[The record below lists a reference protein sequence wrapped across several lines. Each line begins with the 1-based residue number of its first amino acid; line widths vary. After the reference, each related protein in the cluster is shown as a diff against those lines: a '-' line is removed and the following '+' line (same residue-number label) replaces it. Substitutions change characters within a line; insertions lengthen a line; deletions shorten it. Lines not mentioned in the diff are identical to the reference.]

1 MADITKTAAVDTTAS
16 VDPEKNAVQESSPQQ
31 ASGYES
37 DEKSQDF
44 QGGVQGARAM
54 TSVWTNKTLISMFVM
69 LYLVSFI
76 DILLQSVQ
84 SSLNPYI
91 TSSFGKHGLLN
102 VVSIL
107 STVLSGATKL
117 TLAKVVDIW
126 GRIEGFVVMLLIVT
140 IGLIM
145 KATCQTIEVYVG
157 AHVLYWTGH
166 IGLMYIIDIMIAD
179 MTTLKNR
186 MIIAG
191 INGTPTICSTF
202 AGPKIADLFYTNFN
216 FRWAFGAFAI
226 MQVGICLPV
235 FLVML
240 LEQRKAA
247 KQGLIKP
254 KEASGRNIIQSL
266 WHYFIELDV
275 IGIILIVAAFSLF
288 LLPFSLVSYSPY
300 GWKTGYIIAMIIIG
314 ILCFP
319 AFALWEW
326 KVAPVKFIP
335 WKYLKNPTI
344 LGSCLLYGAM
354 FISTFCWDAYFYSY
368 LQVVNRLSIT
378 TAGYVLNA
386 YSLSSAVFAPFI
398 GAAISYTGD
407 FKWSAIAGVPL
418 MLLGTALLIPLRTPE
433 TGPGL
438 ITMTQI
444 FVGVGA
450 QLFASCGQLAVQ
462 VPVTH
467 QEIAVVLAIWGMFG
481 SFGAA
486 IGNAIAGAL
495 WNNILPE
502 QLLLR
507 LPESVKNQSATIYG
521 DMVLQMSYED
531 GTPER
536 EAIVGAYGYLQRR
549 MVIAGACFMPLCLF
563 AIFVWKNTNIRKL
576 QSEQGIQTKGRVF

>member
-1 MADITKTAAVDTTAS
+1 MADITKTAAVDTTTG
-16 VDPEKNAVQESSPQQ
+16 VDPEKNAFQESSPQKV
-31 ASGYES
+31 SGYGL

-44 QGGVQGARAM
+44 QDGVQRARAM
-54 TSVWTNKTLISMFVM
+54 TSVWTNKTLISMFVL

-126 GRIEGFVVMLLIVT
+126 GRMEGFIVMLLIVT

-145 KATCQTIEVYVG
+145 KATCQTIEIYVG

-166 IGLMYIIDIMIAD
+166 VGLMYIIDIMIAD

-191 INGTPTICSTF
+191 INGTPTIFSTF
-202 AGPKIADLFYTNFN
+202 AGPKIAELFYTNVN

-226 MQVGICLPV
+226 MQLGICLPV

-266 WHYFIELDV
+266 WYYFIELGV

-300 GWKTGYIIAMIIIG
+300 GWKTGYIIAMISS
-314 ILCFP
+314 
-319 AFALWEW
+319 
-326 KVAPVKFIP
+326 
-335 WKYLKNPTI
+335 YLKNPTI

-354 FISTFCWDAYFYSY
+354 FISTFFWDA
-368 LQVVNRLSIT
+368 
-378 TAGYVLNA
+378 
-386 YSLSSAVFAPFI
+386 SAVLAPFI
-398 GAAISYTGD
+398 GAVISYTGD

-462 VPVTH
+462 
-467 QEIAVVLAIWGMFG
+467 GMFD

-507 LPESVKNQSATIYG
+507 LPESVKNKSTTIYG
-521 DMVLQMSYED
+521 DMVLQMSFED

-549 MVIAGACFMPLCLF
+549 MVIAGSCFMPLCLF
-563 AIFVWKNTNIRKL
+563 AIFVWKNINIRKL
-576 QSEQGIQTKGRVF
+576 QSEQGVQTKGTVF

>member
-1 MADITKTAAVDTTAS
+1 MTDITKTSAGDTTAG
-16 VDPEKNAVQESSPQQ
+16 VDPEKNAIQESSPH
-31 ASGYES
+31 
-37 DEKSQDF
+37 
-44 QGGVQGARAM
+44 
-54 TSVWTNKTLISMFVM
+54 VWTNKTLISMFVM

-126 GRIEGFVVMLLIVT
+126 GRIEDFIVMLLIVT

-202 AGPKIADLFYTNFN
+202 AGPKIAELFYTNVN

-240 LEQRKAA
+240 LEQRKAT

-254 KEASGRNIIQSL
+254 KEASGRNIIKSL
-266 WHYFIELDV
+266 WYYFIELDACASYRAH
-275 IGIILIVAAFSLF
+275 LDCCCLF
-288 LLPFSLVSYSPY
+288 PIPPTFQLSLLPPIRLEDRLHHRNDYHRYSLL
-300 GWKTGYIIAMIIIG
+300 T
-314 ILCFP
+314 

-326 KVAPVKFIP
+326 KVAPVQFIP

-368 LQVVNRLSIT
+368 LQAVNRLSIT

-398 GAAISYTGD
+398 GAVISYTGD

-462 VPVTH
+462 VAVTH
-467 QEIAVVLAIWGMFG
+467 HEIAVVLAIWGMFG

-521 DMVLQMSYED
+521 DMVLQMSFED
-531 GTPER
+531 GSPER